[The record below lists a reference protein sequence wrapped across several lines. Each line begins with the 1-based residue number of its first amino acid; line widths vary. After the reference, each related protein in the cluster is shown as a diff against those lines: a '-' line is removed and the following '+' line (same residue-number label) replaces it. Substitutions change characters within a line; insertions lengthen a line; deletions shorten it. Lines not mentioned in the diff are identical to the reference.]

1 MLFHAGVCECVPG
14 VPVLMLMMWLTR
26 TLAIA
31 KVVALVK
38 EEHGGWVGTLDEL
51 DDYPAQP

>member
-1 MLFHAGVCECVPG
+1 MLLDPCFMLFHAGVCECVPG

-38 EEHGGWVGTLDEL
+38 EEHGGWVGT
-51 DDYPAQP
+51 